1 MGKFLDMRTS
11 QNASLT
17 GGITASLST
26 FSTSPSLI
34 GVIGLQTGSVSQPVV
49 KLDGTMEV
57 GVNTLTPY
65 TVTILFARGST
76 FPTSGTRIYT
86 AVYGIPTSTIGPD
99 GVSPTIGDMIL
110 NLTAADLLAPAATQ
124 TIYTMLA
131 YASTTATRVGPES
144 FQGIAQ
150 NGSLPAGS

>member
-11 QNASLT
+11 QNASFT
-17 GGITASLST
+17 GGINASLST
-26 FSTSPSLI
+26 LSTSPSLI
-34 GVIGLQTGSVSQPVV
+34 GVIGLQTGSVSQPIV
-49 KLDGTMEV
+49 KLDGTMGV
-57 GVNTLTPY
+57 GVNILTPY

-86 AVYGIPTSTIGPD
+86 AVYGIPTTVVNNVGNPS
-99 GVSPTIGDMIL
+99 IGDMIL

-124 TIYTMLA
+124 TVYTMLA

>member
-26 FSTSPSLI
+26 LSTSPSLI

-49 KLDGTMEV
+49 KLDGTMGV
-57 GVNTLTPY
+57 AVNTVSPY

-86 AVYGIPTSTIGPD
+86 AVYGIPTSVAIT
-99 GVSPTIGDMIL
+99 SNTIL

-124 TIYTMLA
+124 TVYTMLA
-131 YASTTATRVGPES
+131 YASTTATRNGPES

>member
-17 GGITASLST
+17 GGINASLST

-49 KLDGTMEV
+49 KLDGTMGV

-86 AVYGIPTSTIGPD
+86 AVYGIPTTFLGVDGPQ
-99 GVSPTIGDMIL
+99 IGDMIL

>member
-11 QNASLT
+11 QNASFT
-17 GGITASLST
+17 GGISASLST
-26 FSTSPSLI
+26 FPTSPSLI

-49 KLDGTMEV
+49 KLDGTM
-57 GVNTLTPY
+57 GIQVNTTTPF
-65 TVTILFARGST
+65 TVTILLARGST

-86 AVYGIPTSTIGPD
+86 AAYGIPTF
-99 GVSPTIGDMIL
+99 VSIAPGAVFSDTVL
-110 NLTAADLLAPAATQ
+110 NLTAADLLAPAATE
-124 TIYTMLA
+124 TVYTMLA

>member
-17 GGITASLST
+17 GGINASLST
-26 FSTSPSLI
+26 SSTSPSLI

-49 KLDGTMEV
+49 KLDGTMGV
-57 GVNTLTPY
+57 GLNVNTPY

-86 AVYGIPTSTIGPD
+86 AVYGIPTTTGDQDVQPL
-99 GVSPTIGDMIL
+99 IGDMIL

-124 TIYTMLA
+124 TVYTMLA